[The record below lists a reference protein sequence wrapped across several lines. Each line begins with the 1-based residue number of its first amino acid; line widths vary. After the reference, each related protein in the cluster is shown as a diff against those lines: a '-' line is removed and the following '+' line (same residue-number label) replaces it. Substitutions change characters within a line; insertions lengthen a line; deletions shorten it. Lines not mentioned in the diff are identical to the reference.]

1 MRIKKKDIKEMSM
14 QDTADEIID
23 TKNTLTRAGFEDDEA
38 EEIVKNLTGAGE
50 EIAEENKYSDEAQ
63 DFISKKISKLSDEG
77 KPHDQAVAIAINMAR
92 DKDLKV
98 PPEPK
103 NEGIS
108 DLSQTNAAIQD
119 ASEDWEMHLQDTVD
133 NSLKSFGLDDEMR
146 ALILS
151 KMQHAYWDA
160 YDEYRRSHGGDIAE
174 NDEEDYERASRE
186 VEYGV
191 TDKDYG
197 DLQLPTDGGIE
208 LPADDE
214 GDGLPFESVNP
225 KMTKDQL
232 IETVVGKKQRKVI
245 KTINVKDLKK

>member
-1 MRIKKKDIKEMSM
+1 MRIKKNKIQEDLEKKIK
-14 QDTADEIID
+14 TAID
-23 TKNTLTRAGFEDDEA
+23 GEEALRQAGFDEKEA
-38 EEIVKNLTGAGE
+38 QKIVANFAGAGE

-63 DFISKKISKLSDEG
+63 DFISKKISKLKDEG
-77 KPHDQAVAIAINMAR
+77 KPQDQAVAIAINMAR

-119 ASEDWEMHLQDTVD
+119 ATEDWQMHLQDAVD